1 MFTSRFPRTVSSIP
15 ASHPSP
21 PFALTSSSLSIA
33 ASFVPSAA
41 AADSSHLD
49 SPSSTTRRRNSA
61 LARSHRS
68 VRSST
73 VSAPSPSTSS
83 ANPATTYSRSIV
95 ATTGCLPSAR
105 QGIWSESLP
114 TRPERTANGR
124 SRALSASVL
133 SRRFLSTTSPLNTA
147 TLRSLALMPWTYS
160 PRSLFSTLVSLPSNM
175 MGSTVGWGC
184 CSLTA

>member
-73 VSAPSPSTSS
+73 VSASSPSTSS

-105 QGIWSESLP
+105 HGIWSESLP

-175 MGSTVGWGC
+175 MGTVG
-184 CSLTA
+184 